1 MTKLVLLLLLAV
13 FSGCARAPLPAATAP
28 ARALVAQRATSGP
41 ATPTGI
47 AMDAPWKREAYAY
60 AVANVKHPAW
70 GLAHAERDLRLAL
83 DLAAQD
89 RLAVDPDVLF
99 AAAYLHDL
107 GGLPGF
113 EQEGMDHAVR
123 SAQLAEPL
131 LKGWG
136 FPMAKFPLVE
146 ATILGHVYYGKDAPT
161 AAEARV
167 FHDADLLDFLGAMG
181 VARLLAATGEAPTM
195 APNLAA
201 ARKFAVELPGK
212 LLTEAA
218 RAQAPARVAE
228 MQAFFK
234 AFDAESYAGKAI

>member
-1 MTKLVLLLLLAV
+1 MTKLALLVLLTVLP
-13 FSGCARAPLPAATAP
+13 GCARAPLPAATAP
-28 ARALVAQRATSGP
+28 ALAVVAQRAATGP
-41 ATPTGI
+41 ATPTG
-47 AMDAPWKREAYAY
+47 AALDAPWKREAYAY

-83 DLAAQD
+83 DLAAQE

-113 EQEGMDHAVR
+113 ELEGVDHAVR

-131 LKGWG
+131 LKNWG
-136 FPMAKFPLVE
+136 FPMAKFPRVK
-146 ATILGHVYYGKDAPT
+146 ATILGHIYYGKDAPT
-161 AAEARV
+161 VPEARV

-181 VARLLAATGEAPTM
+181 IARLLAATGEAPTM
-195 APNLAA
+195 AQNLAA
-201 ARKFAVELPGK
+201 ARKFASELPGK
-212 LLTEAA
+212 LLTDAA

-234 AFDAESYAGKAI
+234 AFDAESYGGKAI